1 MEGLSN
7 EFDLRQVTD
16 DHFFA
21 VETPSSGNTRHEGP
35 FRAGKR
41 DRFPLWRSGRTRWAW
56 SGQGPAKAGRKRT
69 LDGEHQCVM
78 KGRSGKRSVYLSKSE
93 YWAS

>member
-21 VETPSSGNTRHEGP
+21 VETPSSGNTRHEWP

-41 DRFPLWRSGRTRWAW
+41 DRFPLWRSGDALAW
-56 SGQGPAKAGRKRT
+56 SGQGRRKP
-69 LDGEHQCVM
+69 GA
-78 KGRSGKRSVYLSKSE
+78 SE
-93 YWAS
+93 PLTASTSAL